1 MNNARSTDDYDPL
14 AENIDQAALDEMLS
28 QAIVTSPTG
37 RERRR
42 QAPRDYSVLLSQ
54 VCTELHVRAEAV
66 RQLIANLSAG
76 DISRPTLQRD
86 LAAGRRNANY
96 LSAVTDDLMDYA
108 RIQSREI
115 VIASEQVNLNHLLSR
130 LVERSI
136 LASGEQGASIAIK
149 VANTAPARVLTD
161 RPRLVKMLAHI
172 VTTALEICKKE
183 PLLLEVTS
191 EAIDSRGGDPQ
202 LNWHSVCFSV
212 SKTSVDI
219 KQLSF
224 DKILAGGSG
233 VISDL
238 PTMSPARLLR
248 GAVAQGLC
256 EIMRGNMYTRQGGEG
271 SELISVT
278 IPLRVGAD
286 QVHSEE
292 FRLATNSV
300 LPGETMAVEV
310 IAKQAAEAQPQAA
323 PIGARNATKSR
334 VRLLSIDDVERM
346 RCFSRDMLREKD
358 LAPDIALTAKV
369 AVQKVKSN
377 RYDLILVFLQ
387 PGGTDWRE
395 CIREMKA
402 SMGTDKCASLV
413 AVCSSSNGID
423 TESYRRAGIDEI
435 VTHPVNWQD
444 IDCLLLQRPQDVAR
458 TSDTV
463 LTEVLT
469 GADDADAA
477 IDFVY
482 LDRQLGSLAS
492 VILART
498 APAFLASVARRLA
511 NFQSLYAAK
520 DTERLR
526 EMANSWK
533 GSAMSVGARCL
544 AELLDGVEKHAASGQ
559 VPGDGQITQ
568 LKTMV
573 NAVVLGLESHL
584 NKTENTSGG
593 LC

>member
-1 MNNARSTDDYDPL
+1 MSKLRSTDDHDPMIACIDNASLDDML
-14 AENIDQAALDEMLS
+14 AQAMVA
-28 QAIVTSPTG
+28 SPTG

-42 QAPRDYSVLLSQ
+42 RAPRDYSILLSQ

-66 RQLIANLSAG
+66 RKLIATLSAG
-76 DISRPTLQRD
+76 DISSPTLQRD
-86 LAAGRRNANY
+86 LAAGRRSANY

-130 LVERSI
+130 LVERATLS
-136 LASGEQGASIAIK
+136 SGELGVTIEVK
-149 VANTAPARVLTD
+149 VAKNAPARVLTD

-172 VTTALEICKKE
+172 VSTALEIYKKE

-191 EAIDSRGGDPQ
+191 EVIDSRGGDSQ
-202 LNWHSVCFSV
+202 SNWHSVCFSL

-219 KQLSF
+219 EQLSF
-224 DKILAGGSG
+224 DKILAEGSTAKT
-233 VISDL
+233 DL
-238 PTMSPARLLR
+238 LTTSPARLLR

-256 EIMRGNMYTRQGGEG
+256 EIMRGSMVTRQGEAQ

-292 FRLATNSV
+292 FRLATNDTE
-300 LPGETMAVEV
+300 LGETLPVTV
-310 IAKQAAEAQPQAA
+310 IAAQPAEPHEQRA
-323 PIGARNATKSR
+323 PIVRRIPSASR

-346 RCFSRDMLREKD
+346 RCFSRGMLRERD
-358 LAPDIALTAKV
+358 FVPDVALTANV
-369 AVQKVKSN
+369 AIRKVKANS
-377 RYDLILVFLQ
+377 YDLILVFLQ
-387 PGGTDWRE
+387 PRGTDWRE

-402 SMGTDKCASLV
+402 SMGVDKSAPLI
-413 AVCSSSNGID
+413 AVCSTSNGVD
-423 TESYRRAGIDEI
+423 TESYRRAGIDDI
-435 VTHPVNWQD
+435 MTHPVNWED
-444 IDCLLLQRPQDVAR
+444 IDRLLLKRPQRVAQ

-463 LTEVLT
+463 LTEVIT

-511 NFQSLYAAK
+511 DFQSLHAAK

-533 GSAMSVGARCL
+533 GSAMSVGARRL

-559 VPGDGQITQ
+559 VPGVGQVNQ
-568 LKTMV
+568 LREMV
-573 NAVVLGLESHL
+573 NSVVLGLESHL
-584 NKTENTSGG
+584 NRAEKAP
-593 LC
+593 